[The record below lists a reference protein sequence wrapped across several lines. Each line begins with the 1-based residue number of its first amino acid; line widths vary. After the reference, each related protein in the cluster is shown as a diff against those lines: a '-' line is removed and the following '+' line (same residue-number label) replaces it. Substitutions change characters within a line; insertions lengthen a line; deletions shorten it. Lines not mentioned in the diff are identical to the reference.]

1 MGAVRTRRW
10 PMWLQ
15 PGLQLLIAGVVCA
28 SAQAQDSNRVD
39 WLRNPAMGNYKAYA
53 EFKMAHYDAARSV
66 WETLAEIGNGDA
78 LFNLGIMAED
88 GLGEARNVTKAE
100 ALYRSAAGVGNFKA
114 QYRLGLL
121 YAVGQVLPH
130 DAAQARIYLSMAA
143 THGDRDAMAMLENL
157 GQAPERMSE
166 FAQAELWSGAGEHA
180 KAATKYEQLARAG
193 DMAAQARLAWLYEA
207 GLGVPHNL
215 QEAARRFEQAANAGV
230 ADAQYAMAVILRT
243 GRGRPQDLEA
253 SLQWLRNAANQQ
265 HPAAQAALAS
275 TLSAASSADA
285 QASAPDIA
293 R

>member
-1 MGAVRTRRW
+1 
-10 PMWLQ
+10 MWLQ
-15 PGLQLLIAGVVCA
+15 PGLQLLIAGVICA

-53 EFKMAHYDAARSV
+53 EFKMAHYDAARTV

-78 LFNLGIMAED
+78 LFNLGVMAED
-88 GLGEARNVTKAE
+88 GLGEARNVSKAE

-130 DAAQARIYLSMAA
+130 DSAQARIYLGMAA
-143 THGDRDAMAMLENL
+143 THGDRDARAMLENL
-157 GQAPERMSE
+157 GQPTGPLSE
-166 FAQAELWSGAGEHA
+166 FAQAEIWSGGGEHA
-180 KAATKYEQLARAG
+180 KAAALYEQLARAG
-193 DMAAQARLAWLYEA
+193 DMTAQARLAWLYEA
-207 GLGVPHNL
+207 GLGVPQNL
-215 QEAARRFEQAANAGV
+215 QEAASRFEQAAIGGV

-243 GRGRPQDLEA
+243 GRGRPQNADA
-253 SLQWLRNAANQQ
+253 SLQWLRKAANQR
-265 HPAAQAALAS
+265 HPAAQAALVS

-285 QASAPDIA
+285 DASAPDIA